1 MSKLWLIEGLP
12 GSGKTTFAET
22 IAATAGYT
30 FYSEIDASHPV
41 DVHDVYWVEAD
52 GMTEGEVI
60 DQDGTG
66 RFIRYRPNERR
77 SGVDVYELPF
87 DIHVELMV
95 GRWRRFVERVKGEDG
110 TYVFECGF
118 LQNPYTIGMVAQDVP
133 NEQIEAYIETVADLL
148 APLDPTVVYLETA
161 DVPTVFRDVYA
172 ERPTEWQRGFVEYYT
187 TRAYA
192 QANGLGGIEGTI
204 QLLKDRQRRE
214 LSLLERLSVRT
225 IRLVN
230 DERGA
235 FEAFDALRS
244 REEADHADT

>member
-1 MSKLWLIEGLP
+1 MGKLWLIEGLP
-12 GSGKTTFAET
+12 GSGKTTFAERL
-22 IAATAGYT
+22 ATTPGYT

-41 DVHDVYWVEAD
+41 DVHDVYWVEA
-52 GMTEGEVI
+52 GPETEGEVI

-87 DIHVELMV
+87 DKHVDLMV
-95 GRWRRFVERVKGEDG
+95 GRWRRFVERVKEADHV
-110 TYVFECGF
+110 YVFECAL
-118 LQNPYTIGMVAQDVP
+118 LQNPFTIGMVAQDVP

-161 DVPTVFRDVYA
+161 DVPTVFREVYA
-172 ERPTEWQRGFVEYYT
+172 ERPTDWRHGFVEYYT

-192 QANGLGGIEGTI
+192 QANGLSGMEGTI
-204 QLLKDRQRRE
+204 QLLEERQRRE
-214 LSLLERLSVRT
+214 LSLLERLPLRT

-235 FEAFDALRS
+235 FEAFDVLRS
-244 REEADHADT
+244 REEADHADA

>member
-22 IAATAGYT
+22 LAATSGYM

-41 DVHDVYWVEAD
+41 DVHDVYWVEA
-52 GMTEGEVI
+52 GGVTEGEVI
-60 DQDGTG
+60 DQDGNG
-66 RFIRYRPNERR
+66 RFIRYRPNEHR

-87 DIHVELMV
+87 DVHVELMV
-95 GRWRRFVERVKGEDG
+95 GRWRRFVERVKRGGG
-110 TYVFECGF
+110 TYVFECAF
-118 LQNPYTIGMVAQDVP
+118 LQNPFTIGMVAQDVP
-133 NEQIEAYIETVADLL
+133 NEQIEAYVETVAGLL
-148 APLDPTVVYLETA
+148 APLDPTVVYLETV
-161 DVPTVFRDVYA
+161 DVPTVFRGIYA
-172 ERPTEWQRGFVEYYT
+172 ERPFDWQRGFVEYYT

-192 QANGLGGIEGTI
+192 QANGLSGIEGTI

-214 LSLLERLSVRT
+214 LNLLERLPLRT

-235 FEAFDALRS
+235 FEAFDALRN
-244 REEADHADT
+244 REEDGHADT